1 MKGRLKQRQQD
12 ILKMLI
18 TSTVPLNIDTL
29 KEKLGKS
36 ERTIRYDI
44 NELKEV
50 CGTCG
55 VSIKYKTKTG
65 FYIPTEQKT
74 RCSQLFDEETGSD
87 EPEVAGNTDE
97 MRIRNC
103 IFTFSFERE
112 IRSRN
117 RLQVIS
123 IFPDPH

>member
-18 TSTVPLNIDTL
+18 TSTVPLNIETL

-50 CGTCG
+50 CGASG

-65 FYIPTEQKT
+65 FYIPTEQKS
-74 RCSQLFDEETGSD
+74 RCAHLFDEENGE
-87 EPEVAGNTDE
+87 EPEVCASTDE
-97 MRIRNC
+97 MRI
-103 IFTFSFERE
+103 
-112 IRSRN
+112 
-117 RLQVIS
+117 
-123 IFPDPH
+123 IFPDPL